1 MKRGFEDKFMDL
13 QSGLISLC
21 LEVTENKVDKIFAY
35 ASIEK
40 DGLMFNAFFKMNN
53 KVETLNTLGIDKT
66 LRREFLETGTLDLV
80 KLKDLCLEYDTPIPT
95 EMKMYYDV
103 KTGKYDAKYQY
114 TPICIGESGI
124 SARQIFIDWQEEIR
138 NR

>member
-66 LRREFLETGTLDLV
+66 LRREF
-80 KLKDLCLEYDTPIPT
+80 
-95 EMKMYYDV
+95 
-103 KTGKYDAKYQY
+103 
-114 TPICIGESGI
+114 
-124 SARQIFIDWQEEIR
+124 
-138 NR
+138 